1 MSGLKAGFARLD
13 ATPMLGIPVRGYYQV
28 RLADGVLDPIELNA
42 LAISCGGNTAVL
54 ITLDTCA
61 IDEDETNAFLAAA
74 SAAHRSGSDSKTAV
88 HSHVYHAFFW
98 NAICAF

>member
-42 LAISCGGNTAVL
+42 LAISCGGKW
-54 ITLDTCA
+54 C
-61 IDEDETNAFLAAA
+61 
-74 SAAHRSGSDSKTAV
+74 
-88 HSHVYHAFFW
+88 
-98 NAICAF
+98 